1 MIRLLPFI
9 ILIVLAWYGYRRF
22 MQLPAESRERRL
34 WQAAVVAF
42 LLLTLFALVTGRLN
56 WLGALLVGL
65 IPFVR
70 GLWRLFTHGL
80 TLLGWWNTYQQAR
93 AMRTEYLRL
102 FVTNGKMDG
111 EVLQGEFQGQTLNAL
126 DKTQLDRLHQWLK
139 QQDPVAARLLHSYL
153 LSRFGD
159 QPDTDA
165 GADNMTLAEARTLLG
180 VDETADKKTIVYAH
194 RKMMQ
199 KFHPDR
205 GGSHELAAR
214 INAAKDK
221 LLEHL

>member
-1 MIRLLPFI
+1 MIRLLPFLLL
-9 ILIVLAWYGYRRF
+9 LILAWYGYRRF

-42 LLLTLFALVTGRLN
+42 LLITLFALATGRLN

-70 GLWRLFTHGL
+70 GLWRLLTNGL
-80 TLLGWWNTYQQAR
+80 TLLGWWQSYQQAR

-102 FVTNGKMDG
+102 FLANGQLDG
-111 EVLQGEFQGQTLNAL
+111 EVLQGEFSGKTLSQL
-126 DKTQLDRLHQWLK
+126 DKNQLGSLHQWLS
-139 QQDPVAARLLHSYL
+139 QQDPVAARLLYSYL
-153 LSRFGD
+153 LHRFGD
-159 QPDTDA
+159 QA
-165 GADNMTLAEARTLLG
+165 GTETSNDPMSLAEARTLLG

-214 INAAKDK
+214 INAAKEK
-221 LLEHL
+221 LLQQL